1 MRSNTHGLFSRV
13 LSFAIFS
20 LLMLPCI
27 EVLGQRGVQPS
38 IDRDEYFRRLEERA
52 LKLSGKFAEISG
64 TQPVKL
70 FDAREPQSNPKR
82 LPSFD
87 SPNPG
92 FSQSGY
98 DATSMQSEFISDF
111 NGTGVGT
118 KKFIDEE
125 VIEYQPTME
134 DKRGQYFLRPS
145 IALQVNGDQ
154 KFKTLWN
161 DLAKIDS
168 HIGYSL
174 GLHAGTRV
182 ENFNLGVRLGYHYNK
197 FSKSTTSLSLEGEN
211 ELLSFLVSGGYS
223 VSLRENLT
231 LELGAGLGFSNRFN
245 FALLELGGGAATLTE
260 SSDKTVFTYDFSL
273 LLDYAYTENLSAF
286 AGYRFVGVSKNGPF
300 DRNVSH
306 LFEIGLGASF

>member
-1 MRSNTHGLFSRV
+1 MRNNNHGLFSRL
-13 LSFAIFS
+13 LSFVILS
-20 LLMLPCI
+20 LLMLPCS

-38 IDRDEYFRRLEERA
+38 VDRDEYFRRLEERA

-70 FDAREPQSNPKR
+70 FEARQPQDKAKK
-82 LPSFD
+82 LPSFSSPYPEFSD
-87 SPNPG
+87 SG
-92 FSQSGY
+92 FV
-98 DATSMQSEFISDF
+98 ATSLQSELALDF
-111 NGTGVGT
+111 NGTDVGVS
-118 KKFIDEE
+118 KFVDEE

-134 DKRGQYFLRPS
+134 DKRGKYFLRPF
-145 IALQVNGDQ
+145 IALQANGDQ
-154 KFKTLWN
+154 KFKTLLP
-161 DLAKIDS
+161 DLTKIDS

-182 ENFNLGVRLGYHYNK
+182 QNFNLGIRLAYHYNEL
-197 FSKSTTSLSLEGEN
+197 SKSTTSHYLEGEN

-223 VSLRENLT
+223 FSLREELT

-245 FALLELGGGAATLTE
+245 FALLEINNVVLPPI

-306 LFEIGLGASF
+306 LFELGLAASF

>member
-1 MRSNTHGLFSRV
+1 MRSNTHYLFSRL
-13 LSFAIFS
+13 LSFAILS
-20 LLMLPCI
+20 LLMLPCS

-38 IDRDEYFRRLEERA
+38 VDRDEYFRRLEERA

-70 FDAREPQSNPKR
+70 FEARQPQDKAKK
-82 LPSFD
+82 LPSFN
-87 SPNPG
+87 SPYPG
-92 FSQSGY
+92 FSDSGF
-98 DATSMQSEFISDF
+98 DATSMQSALAADL
-111 NGTGVGT
+111 NGTDVGVS
-118 KKFIDEE
+118 KFVDEE

-134 DKRGQYFLRPS
+134 DKRGQYFLRPF
-145 IALQVNGDQ
+145 IALQANGDQ
-154 KFKTLWN
+154 KLKTLLP
-161 DLAKIDS
+161 DLTKIDS

-182 ENFNLGVRLGYHYNK
+182 QDFNLGIRFAYHYNE
-197 FSKSTTSLSLEGEN
+197 FSKSTTLNSLEGEN

-223 VSLRENLT
+223 VSLREELT

-245 FALLELGGGAATLTE
+245 FALLEIGGSVLPPI
-260 SSDKTVFTYDFSL
+260 SSDKTVFTYDFSI

-300 DRNVSH
+300 DRYVSH
-306 LFEIGLGASF
+306 LFELGLAASF

>member
-1 MRSNTHGLFSRV
+1 MRNNNHGLFSR
-13 LSFAIFS
+13 LLIFVILS
-20 LLMLPCI
+20 LLMLPCS

-38 IDRDEYFRRLEERA
+38 VDRDEYFRRLEERA

-70 FDAREPQSNPKR
+70 FEARQPQDKAKK
-82 LPSFD
+82 LPSFSSPYPEFSD
-87 SPNPG
+87 SG
-92 FSQSGY
+92 FV
-98 DATSMQSEFISDF
+98 ATSLQSELALDF
-111 NGTGVGT
+111 NGTDVGVS
-118 KKFIDEE
+118 KFVDEE

-134 DKRGQYFLRPS
+134 DKRGKYFLRPF
-145 IALQVNGDQ
+145 IALQANGDQ
-154 KFKTLWN
+154 NFKTQQPELT
-161 DLAKIDS
+161 KIDS

-182 ENFNLGVRLGYHYNK
+182 QNFNLGIRLAYHYNEL
-197 FSKSTTSLSLEGEN
+197 SKSITSHYLEGEN

-223 VSLRENLT
+223 FSLREELT

-245 FALLELGGGAATLTE
+245 FALLEINNVVLPPI

-306 LFEIGLGASF
+306 LFELGLAASF

>member
-1 MRSNTHGLFSRV
+1 MRNNNHGLFSRL
-13 LSFAIFS
+13 LSFVILS
-20 LLMLPCI
+20 LLMLPCS

-38 IDRDEYFRRLEERA
+38 VDRDEYFRRLEERA

-70 FDAREPQSNPKR
+70 FEARQPQDKAKK
-82 LPSFD
+82 LPSFSSPYPEFSD
-87 SPNPG
+87 SG
-92 FSQSGY
+92 FV
-98 DATSMQSEFISDF
+98 ATSLQSELALDF
-111 NGTGVGT
+111 NGTDVGVS
-118 KKFIDEE
+118 KFVDEE

-134 DKRGQYFLRPS
+134 DKRGKYFLRPF
-145 IALQVNGDQ
+145 IALQANGDQ
-154 KFKTLWN
+154 KFKTLLP
-161 DLAKIDS
+161 DLTKIDS

-182 ENFNLGVRLGYHYNK
+182 QNFNLGIRLAYHYNEL
-197 FSKSTTSLSLEGEN
+197 SKSITSHYLEGEN

-223 VSLRENLT
+223 FSLREELT

-245 FALLELGGGAATLTE
+245 FALLEINNVVLPPI

-306 LFEIGLGASF
+306 LFELGLAASF

>member
-1 MRSNTHGLFSRV
+1 MRNNNHGLFSRL
-13 LSFAIFS
+13 LSFVILS
-20 LLMLPCI
+20 LLMLPCS

-38 IDRDEYFRRLEERA
+38 VDRDEYFRRLEERA

-70 FDAREPQSNPKR
+70 FEARQPQDKAKK
-82 LPSFD
+82 LPSFSSPYPEFSD
-87 SPNPG
+87 SG
-92 FSQSGY
+92 FV
-98 DATSMQSEFISDF
+98 ATSLQSELALDF
-111 NGTGVGT
+111 NGTDVGVS
-118 KKFIDEE
+118 KFVDEE

-134 DKRGQYFLRPS
+134 DKRGKYFLRPF
-145 IALQVNGDQ
+145 IALQANGDQ
-154 KFKTLWN
+154 KFKTLLP
-161 DLAKIDS
+161 DLTKIDS

-182 ENFNLGVRLGYHYNK
+182 QNFNLGIRLAYHYNEL
-197 FSKSTTSLSLEGEN
+197 SKSITSHYLEGEN

-223 VSLRENLT
+223 VSLREKLT

-245 FALLELGGGAATLTE
+245 FALLEINNVVLPPI

-306 LFEIGLGASF
+306 LFELGLAASF

>member
-1 MRSNTHGLFSRV
+1 MRSNTHYLFSRL
-13 LSFAIFS
+13 LSFAILS
-20 LLMLPCI
+20 LLMLPCS

-38 IDRDEYFRRLEERA
+38 VDRDEYFRRLEERA

-70 FDAREPQSNPKR
+70 FEARQPQDKTKKLS
-82 LPSFD
+82 SFN
-87 SPNPG
+87 SPYPG
-92 FSQSGY
+92 FSDSGF
-98 DATSMQSEFISDF
+98 DATSMQSALAADL
-111 NGTGVGT
+111 NGTDVGVS
-118 KKFIDEE
+118 KFVDEE

-134 DKRGQYFLRPS
+134 DKRGQYFLRPF
-145 IALQVNGDQ
+145 IALQANSDQ
-154 KFKTLWN
+154 KFKTLLP
-161 DLAKIDS
+161 DLTKIDS

-182 ENFNLGVRLGYHYNK
+182 QDFNLGIRFAYHYNE
-197 FSKSTTSLSLEGEN
+197 FSKSTTSNSLEGEN
-211 ELLSFLVSGGYS
+211 ELLSLLVSGGYS
-223 VSLRENLT
+223 VSLREELT

-245 FALLELGGGAATLTE
+245 FALLEIGGFVLPPI

-300 DRNVSH
+300 DRYVSH
-306 LFEIGLGASF
+306 LFELGLAASF